1 MTMSK
6 IIVFGSINIDN
17 VVYTR
22 NLPQPGVTVEG
33 DSFISNIGGKGANQA
48 CATHFLGSD
57 VTFFGSVGKDDN
69 GRRVKEFFDS
79 IKLPYF
85 LIESEKSTGTAMI
98 IIDENTAEN
107 RILCVPG
114 ANFDVKKSDIDKML
128 PMINK
133 GDIFLT
139 QLESDQETIVYAIKK
154 AKKKGAIVVLNPAPA
169 RRNLPNAVYPNIDFF
184 IPNEHEID
192 TYAPAICSYEEKA
205 RMLIDKGVKNVVITL
220 GENGS
225 LLVNKDMSK
234 LIAPHKVKAI
244 DTTAAGDSYCG
255 ALVNALSE
263 GKDIISALEFAS
275 KCSSITVTRKGAINS
290 LPHKEDLQ

>member
-1 MTMSK
+1 MSK

-22 NLPQPGVTVEG
+22 TLPQPGITVEG

-48 CATHFLGSD
+48 CAAHFLGSD

-85 LIESEKSTGTAMI
+85 LVESEKSTGTAMI

-114 ANFDVKKSDIDKML
+114 ANFDVKKSDIDKMI
-128 PMINK
+128 PMLNE

-139 QLESDQETIVYAIKK
+139 QLESDLDVIVYAIKE
-154 AKKKGAIVVLNPAPA
+154 AKRKGATVVLNPAPA
-169 RRNLPNAVYPNIDFF
+169 RKNLPADVYPCIDYF

-192 TYAPAICSYEEKA
+192 TYAPDICSYEEKA
-205 RMLIDKGVKNVVITL
+205 KELINKGAKNVVVTL

-225 LLVNKDMSK
+225 LLVNKEMTK
-234 LIAPHKVKAI
+234 LIAPHKVEAI

-255 ALVNALSE
+255 AFV
-263 GKDIISALEFAS
+263 SALNNKKDVITALQFAS

-290 LPHKEDLQ
+290 LPHKEEL

>member
-1 MTMSK
+1 MSK

-17 VVYTR
+17 VAYTKV
-22 NLPQPGVTVEG
+22 LPEPGITVEG

-48 CATHFLGSD
+48 CAAHFLGSN

-69 GRRVKEFFDS
+69 GKRVKAFFDS

-85 LIESEKSTGTAMI
+85 LVESEKSTGTALI

-114 ANFDVKKSDIDKML
+114 ANFDVKKKDIDKML
-128 PMINK
+128 PLLNE

-139 QLESDQETIVYAIKK
+139 QLESDLDTIIYAIKE
-154 AKKKGAIVVLNPAPA
+154 AKKKGATVVLNPAPA
-169 RRNLPNAVYPNIDFF
+169 RRNLPLDVYPFIDFF

-192 TYAPAICSYEEKA
+192 TYTEGVYSYEEKA
-205 RMLIDKGVKNVVITL
+205 KQLVNKGVKNVVVTL

-225 LLVNKDMSK
+225 LLVNKEMTK
-234 LIAPHKVKAI
+234 LIAPHKVKAV

-255 ALVNALSE
+255 AFVTALNQ
-263 GKDIISALEFAS
+263 GKDIVSALEFAS

-290 LPHKEDLQ
+290 LPHKEELK